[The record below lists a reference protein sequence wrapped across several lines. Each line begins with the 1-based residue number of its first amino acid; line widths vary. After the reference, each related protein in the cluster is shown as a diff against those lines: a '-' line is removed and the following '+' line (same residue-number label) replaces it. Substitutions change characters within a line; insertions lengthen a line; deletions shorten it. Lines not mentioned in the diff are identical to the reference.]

1 MDFSS
6 PVNVALF
13 NNMNHVNVESPS
25 KGVMCEICK
34 ISLSSMVK
42 LKFVYCYYF
51 FLLKFNDNFFN
62 FVRLF

>member
-13 NNMNHVNVESPS
+13 NNINHVNMENPS

-42 LKFVYCYYF
+42 LNFVYCYYF
-51 FLLKFNDNFFN
+51 
-62 FVRLF
+62 